1 MRNVISMTFMLGM
14 VFSQSAGY
22 FANSGETIIG
32 IEGQYDSESDA
43 NSSSTTTTLGGS
55 YVLNGN
61 LEVAGFIQWQ
71 MLMMKQ
77 NLTLTMTFLD

>member
-1 MRNVISMTFMLGM
+1 MRNVIAMTFMLGM

-61 LEVAGFIQWQ
+61 LEVAGFY
-71 MLMMKQ
+71 
-77 NLTLTMTFLD
+77 TMANG